1 MSQLLRFQ
9 NSSARDAQIDACRS
23 FVLII
28 SLLTAAMPAVAID
41 LAPLWDFNQPEVSER
56 RFRTA
61 LETATGDDAL
71 ILQTQIARTYGLRK
85 DFAKAREILKS
96 IVENVAAAGA
106 EARVRHALE
115 FGRTFASAAHPPE
128 LQTAASKR
136 VARESYERAL
146 KTAKDARLDGLAID
160 AIHMLAFV
168 DTAPA
173 DQLKWGLE
181 ALAVVEASSQPEA
194 KRWEASIRNNIG
206 YALHQL
212 GRFDEALAQ
221 FKQAVALR
229 ERGTNAESIRS
240 AHWMVAWTLRA
251 LGRMDEAL
259 EIQLR
264 LEREGDA
271 ANRPDGYVYEELE
284 LLYRAKGNEVRAKHY
299 AELRKSVPR

>member
-61 LETATGDDAL
+61 IETATGDDAL

-96 IVENVAAAGA
+96 IAENVAAAGA

-128 LQTAASKR
+128 LQTATSKR
-136 VARESYERAL
+136 VARESYESAL